1 MAGREER
8 GSAPG
13 TEPLLDSSRIGR
25 WYDDTAEAYEEVVW
39 RNRQGAHRL
48 VWSLPDG
55 EYRDLLDVGCGT
67 GLASAAMAERFPLRS
82 ITGVDLSPEMLKRFR
97 ARLEALL
104 GIEVRAHEADVAAM
118 PVPDGA
124 FDVAISTMAFHW
136 FADQP
141 GAVAAMA
148 RALRPGG
155 VFGLLM
161 GGEGTEEEYRQILIA
176 IRSEVP
182 RQFLDVYA
190 LQAGRLARIERWL
203 RDAGLEPLDV
213 WMEQRRREGPPER
226 FIGRMRAVAG
236 HLIADLPQEEQDD
249 AWARVL
255 AAVSD
260 ASGSGGFVYHFNK
273 AFAVARKPGAGADR
287 VRHHVESARAPA

>member
-1 MAGREER
+1 MAHEREER
-8 GSAPG
+8 EPALE
-13 TEPLLDSSRIGR
+13 TQPLLDSSRIGR
-25 WYDDTAEAYEEVVW
+25 WYDDTADAYEEVVW
-39 RNRQGAHRL
+39 RNRQGAQRL

-55 EYRDLLDVGCGT
+55 GYRDLLDVGCGT
-67 GLASAAMAERFPLRS
+67 GLASAAMAQRFPLRS
-82 ITGVDLSPEMLKRFR
+82 ITGVDLSPEMLKRFQ
-97 ARLEALL
+97 ARLEDLP
-104 GIEVRAHEADVAAM
+104 GVEVRAYEADVADM
-118 PVPDGA
+118 PVADGA
-124 FDVAISTMAFHW
+124 FDAAISTMAFHW

-161 GGEGTEEEYRQILIA
+161 GGEGTEEEYRQILLA

-203 RDAGLEPLDV
+203 REAGLEPLDV

-236 HLIADLPQEEQDD
+236 HLIAGLPQEGQDE

-255 AAVSD
+255 AAVKE
-260 ASGSGGFVYHFNK
+260 ASGPEGFVYHFNK
-273 AFAVARKPGAGADR
+273 AFAVARKPEADGSR
-287 VRHHVESARAPA
+287 PEG